1 MTGKPTYQE
10 LEHRIEF
17 LENELHRH
25 KRSEEHPQ
33 RNERILFIDD
43 EEMLAA
49 MGGACLN
56 DVVTK

>member
-1 MTGKPTYQE
+1 MTGKSTYQE
-10 LEHRIEF
+10 LEQRIEF
-17 LENELHRH
+17 RENESHRH

-49 MGGACLN
+49 MGGAHA
-56 DVVTK
+56 